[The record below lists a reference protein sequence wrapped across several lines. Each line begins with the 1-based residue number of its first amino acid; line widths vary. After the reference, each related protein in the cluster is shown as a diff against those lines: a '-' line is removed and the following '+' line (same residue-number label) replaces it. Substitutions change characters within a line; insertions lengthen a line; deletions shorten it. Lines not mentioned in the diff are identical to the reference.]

1 MKKISSV
8 IFALAMLLSVA
19 FIGEATSSNSPF
31 SVQAQTMQTTR
42 QSNVTVRRKRS
53 GGIVGGAKYVGKK
66 TYQGAKYAGKK
77 TVQGTKYV
85 GKKTYQ
91 GGKYVGTK
99 TVQGTKYAAHKTK
112 RGAKATASRTKKII
126 LGN

>member
-1 MKKISSV
+1 MKKV
-8 IFALAMLLSVA
+8 LAIFFAFAMLLSVA

-31 SVQAQTMQTTR
+31 SAQAQEMQTTR
-42 QSNVTVRRKRS
+42 RGSVTVRRKRR
-53 GGIVGGAKYVGKK
+53 GGVVGGAKYVGRK
-66 TYQGAKYAGKK
+66 TYRGA
-77 TVQGTKYV
+77 KYV

-91 GGKYVGTK
+91 GGKYVGKK